1 VKDGGDRLRIGGKG
15 KVGKGKVVN
24 LNGLEV
30 VCKTIAKSTLGS
42 IPSTIRRKRGVTERG
57 LETEVA
63 A

>member
-1 VKDGGDRLRIGGKG
+1 M
-15 KVGKGKVVN
+15 N